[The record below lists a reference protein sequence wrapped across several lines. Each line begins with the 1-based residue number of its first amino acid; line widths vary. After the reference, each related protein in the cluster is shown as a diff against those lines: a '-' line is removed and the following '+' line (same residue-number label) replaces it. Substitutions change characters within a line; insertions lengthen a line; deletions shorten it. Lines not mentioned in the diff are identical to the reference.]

1 MFKLV
6 RSTRSVI
13 LLSGVLALISA
24 GCSGE
29 NIITSSNSN
38 QSNAT
43 PATVNST
50 TSASK
55 STASTN
61 KPAALPNNKQATIA
75 EVSDKNYQLAL
86 DKAESAINISQSAQS
101 PDDWQLA
108 ARRWQKAIE
117 LMKNVPDS
125 NSNYAQAKKKIV
137 EYQRY
142 LTQAQQKAGISI
154 SVSSA
159 APNLG
164 KKTKDLAVNSA
175 LPKPHNK
182 IENLVTNKNPGVF
195 QVPIKY
201 RAGGT
206 AVIDVTFNNNQT
218 FEMIVDTGASSTVI
232 TQKMAVDLGVIPE
245 GTAKADTPS
254 AKGVEFAL
262 GKIKSMEAGGLQVN
276 DVKVAIA
283 PELDLGLL
291 GHDFFSNYD
300 IMIKQNVVEFHAR

>member
-6 RSTRSVI
+6 RSSRSVI

-29 NIITSSNSN
+29 NIITGSNSN
-38 QSNAT
+38 QTNTT

-50 TSASK
+50 TSTSK

-125 NSNYAQAKKKIV
+125 NSNYAQAKKRIV

-164 KKTKDLAVNSA
+164 KKTKDLTLNSS
-175 LPKPHNK
+175 LPKPRN
-182 IENLVTNKNPGVF
+182 IVTNKNPGVF

-232 TQKMAVDLGVIPE
+232 TQKMAVDLDVIPE

>member
-6 RSTRSVI
+6 RSNGSLIV
-13 LLSGVLALISA
+13 LSGLLALITV

-29 NIITSSNSN
+29 NITKVSNSN
-38 QSNAT
+38 STTT
-43 PATVNST
+43 PAAVNST
-50 TSASK
+50 NSPSK
-55 STASTN
+55 SSTSTN
-61 KPAALPNNKQATIA
+61 KPAALQKNHKQVTIS
-75 EVSDKNYQLAL
+75 EVNDKNYQLAL

-108 ARRWQKAIE
+108 ARRWQQAIE
-117 LMKNVPDS
+117 LMKNVPDNS
-125 NSNYAQAKKKIV
+125 SNYSQVKKKIV
-137 EYQRY
+137 EYKRNFA
-142 LTQAQQKAGISI
+142 QAQQKAGISI

-164 KKTKDLAVNSA
+164 KKPKDLAVNSA

-195 QVPIKY
+195 QIPIKY

-232 TQKMAVDLGVIPE
+232 TQKMAVDLGVMPE
-245 GTAKADTPS
+245 DTVKADTPS
-254 AKGVEFAL
+254 AKGVEFAR
-262 GKIKSMEAGGLQVN
+262 GKVKSMEAGGLQVN
-276 DVKVAIA
+276 DIKVAIS

-300 IMIKQNVVEFHAR
+300 IMIKQNVVEFHTR